1 MKKLILCSLV
11 MSVAALAT
19 PLTSVRLIDAGHPL
33 ESNGREYVGPYTLQL
48 NGQSLAVL
56 CVDYLDETKPGDQW
70 AAYLSPLTGDLTHA
84 YRRGDLIQ
92 YQEEAYLYT
101 QIVQPGADRI
111 ALQAAAWAITD
122 VAYQPSKAAAAWIAR
137 AEREYATVDLTGFA
151 VISDAAGRFGARR
164 QKFITRIDVPEPGL
178 LNVLAG
184 LLLVTVALVGRRSG

>member
-1 MKKLILCSLV
+1 MKQLILCSLV

-19 PLTSVRLIDAGHPL
+19 PLTPVRLIDAGHPL
-33 ESNGREYVGPYTLQL
+33 ESNGREYVGPYTLEL
-48 NGQSLAVL
+48 NGHSLAVL
-56 CVDYLDETKPGDQW
+56 CVDYLDEAKPNDQW
-70 AAYLSPLTGDLTHA
+70 TAYLSPLTGDFEHA
-84 YRRGDLIQ
+84 YYPGDLIQ

-122 VAYQPSKAAAAWIAR
+122 AAFEPSKAAAAWIAR

-164 QKFITRIDVPEPGL
+164 QEFIARIDVPEPGL
-178 LNVLAG
+178 LSLLTGLVLVA
-184 LLLVTVALVGRRSG
+184 VALVRRRRG